1 MNSAVR
7 RVMAVIGLGEVGLA
21 IARHPSVWYH
31 PRDLIRLGRKICY
44 IPHHAMLRVLPYL
57 EIARRW
63 DFGLEDDHV
72 TRNNRHFKALSSS
85 RSLSTNL
92 HHR

>member
-44 IPHHAMLRVLPYL
+44 IPHHAMLRVLPY
-57 EIARRW
+57 
-63 DFGLEDDHV
+63 FG
-72 TRNNRHFKALSSS
+72 NRSPLGF
-85 RSLSTNL
+85 RC
-92 HHR
+92 